1 MVACTLPGA
10 AEFEI
15 REAVPADAAAIF
27 SLVRDLAAYERL
39 LDEVTGSEDGLAR
52 WLFGP
57 ARACEALVAVGD
69 GAGSVIGFALYYR
82 TFSTFDAAPGLWLED
97 LFVVPSARRLGVGRA
112 LLARLASLTV
122 ERGYTRLEWAALDW
136 NEPALSFYAT
146 LGAEVLTSW
155 KVLRLSGPELNALGS

>member
-1 MVACTLPGA
+1 LPGA

-39 LDEVTGSEDGLAR
+39 SDEVTGSEDGLAR

-57 ARACEALVAVGD
+57 DRACEALVAVGD
-69 GAGSVIGFALYYR
+69 GGSLIGFALFYR
-82 TFSTFDAAPGLWLED
+82 TFSTFDACPGLWLED
-97 LFVVPSARRLGVGRA
+97 LFVVPEARRLGAGRA

-122 ERGYTRLEWAALDW
+122 ERGYTRLEWVALDW

-146 LGAEVLTSW
+146 LGAEVMTDW
-155 KVLRLSGPELNALGS
+155 KVLRLTGPALSALGS